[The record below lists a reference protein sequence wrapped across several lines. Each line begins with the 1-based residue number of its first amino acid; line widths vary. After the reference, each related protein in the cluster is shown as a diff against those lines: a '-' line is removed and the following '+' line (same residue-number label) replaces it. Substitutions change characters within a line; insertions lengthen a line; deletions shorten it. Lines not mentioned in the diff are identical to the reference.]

1 MDSPKVPMLQT
12 LSLKLLSALGDTHLV
27 MGDSIVSVLTKIAAV
42 AGQSHIVGVLRNE
55 RNIYN
60 NNFGLKVRH
69 DIEVQLLNVKLLK

>member
-1 MDSPKVPMLQT
+1 
-12 LSLKLLSALGDTHLV
+12 

-69 DIEVQLLNVKLLK
+69 DIEVQLLNVKLLKWLLPAHYHNTWGRIFFQNF